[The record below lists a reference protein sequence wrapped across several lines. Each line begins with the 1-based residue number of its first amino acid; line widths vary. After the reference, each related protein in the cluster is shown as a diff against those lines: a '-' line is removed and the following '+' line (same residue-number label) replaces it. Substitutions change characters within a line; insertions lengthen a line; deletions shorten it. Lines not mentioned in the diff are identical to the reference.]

1 MALSDSEA
9 LTRLTEAITNRS
21 ASTSP
26 PCFQPPEGSAQAVAI
41 KLPDFW
47 PEDPEIWFV
56 RVAQLRSRSVTQDQ
70 TKFDYIVSALDN
82 TTAAEVKSVLLNP
95 PDQRFSTEVPQ
106 TIIKGSA
113 RKMR

>member
-9 LTRLTEAITNRS
+9 LIRLTEALTNLS

-26 PCFQPPEGSAQAVAI
+26 PNSQSSEGLVQAVAI

-56 RVAQLRSRSVTQDQ
+56 
-70 TKFDYIVSALDN
+70 
-82 TTAAEVKSVLLNP
+82 
-95 PDQRFSTEVPQ
+95 
-106 TIIKGSA
+106 
-113 RKMR
+113 